1 MIQNSQSYISRE
13 GLKNLFE
20 GIVNECGTLQAPDTH
35 PSIFGKPNVDPQK
48 THYLSWSVTLP
59 APTPK
64 KSTVRG
70 NIYN

>member
-35 PSIFGKPNVDPQK
+35 PSIFGRPNVDPQK
-48 THYLSWSVTLP
+48 TLSWSVPLT
-59 APTPK
+59 APPPK
-64 KSTVRG
+64 KYAE
-70 NIYN
+70 IL